1 MVGVMCG
8 ITGWVSF
15 DRDLTRERDTLDA
28 MTRTMACRGPD
39 AAGTWS
45 EGPAALGHRR
55 LAVIDIAGGAQPMSV
70 HTPAGEVVLV
80 YSGEAYNFV
89 ELRRE
94 LERAG
99 ERFTTSSDTEVVLRG
114 YLRWGEALAD
124 RLNGMYAFAIWDA
137 RERKLVLIRDRM
149 GIKPLYISRTH
160 DGVLFGS
167 EPKAIL
173 ANPLAPRVVDAAGL
187 RELLA
192 TVKAPGQSVWSG
204 MREVE
209 PGTVVTV
216 DAKGL
221 RERTYWR
228 LETAP
233 HTDDRDVTVGHV
245 RELLDDIVARQLVA
259 DVPRCVLLSG
269 GLDSSTI
276 TALSAAKLAEQG
288 EQVRTF
294 AVDFV
299 GQADHFRPDVLRP
312 TPDSPYVH
320 EVAKHVGS
328 EHLDIMLDY
337 RTLADRDIRRTVLT
351 ARDMPVGF
359 GDLDTSLYL
368 LCKAIRERSTVA
380 LSGESADELFGGYR
394 QFHDPVAQRAHTF
407 PWLVPGIAPVHASDA
422 ILNEDVRA
430 VLDLPGYRREQ
441 YESAISEVGHLNSES
456 DLEYRMRISSY
467 LHLTRFL
474 RILLDRKDRMSMAV
488 GLEVRVPFC
497 DHRLVEYVYNA
508 PWSLKTYDGRE
519 KSLLRGA
526 AHDLLPAS
534 VAQRVKTPYPSAQ
547 DSHYVGEIQ
556 EQAKDLLAERGHSV
570 FSLVNPKWVTAAVR
584 QDPAAVSLTARHG
597 LERTLDLAAWL
608 EIYRPRIAVA
618 AAGSTS
624 ATPPPRR
631 AA

>member
-1 MVGVMCG
+1 MVDVMCG

-15 DRDLTRERDTLDA
+15 DRDLAREQDTLDA
-28 MTRTMACRGPD
+28 MTQTMACRGPD

-45 EGPAALGHRR
+45 DGPAALGHRR

-70 HTPAGEVVLV
+70 RTPLGEVVLV

-89 ELRRE
+89 ELRQE
-94 LERAG
+94 LRRAG
-99 ERFTTSSDTEVVLRG
+99 ERFATSSDTEVVLRG

-124 RLNGMYAFAIWDA
+124 RLNGMYAFAIWDS

-149 GIKPLYISRTH
+149 GIKPLYIFRTP

-173 ANPLAPRVVDAAGL
+173 ANPLSRRVLDAAGL

-192 TVKAPGQSVWSG
+192 TLKFPGQAMWSG
-204 MREVE
+204 MSEVK
-209 PGTVVTV
+209 PGTIITV
-216 DAKGL
+216 DATGM

-228 LETAP
+228 LETKP
-233 HTDDRDVTVGHV
+233 HGDDRDGTVGHV
-245 RELLDDIVARQLVA
+245 RELLDDIVGRQLVA

-276 TALSAAKLAEQG
+276 TAMSAAKLAERG
-288 EQVRTF
+288 EKVRTF

-299 GQADHFRPDVLRP
+299 GQTEHFRPDALRP
-312 TPDSPYVH
+312 TPDTPYVH
-320 EVAKHVGS
+320 DVAEHVGS
-328 EHLDIMLDY
+328 EHVDIVLDY
-337 RTLADRDIRRTVLT
+337 RTLADPDVRRAALV
-351 ARDMPVGF
+351 ARDLPMGF
-359 GDLDTSLYL
+359 GDMDTSLYL

-380 LSGESADELFGGYR
+380 LSGESADEIFGGYR

-407 PWLVPGIAPVHASDA
+407 PWLVPHMSPLHEPDDL
-422 ILNEDVRA
+422 LNDEIRA
-430 VLDLPGYRREQ
+430 ALDLPQYRREQ
-441 YESAISEVGHLNSES
+441 YESAIAEVHHLRSES

-526 AHDLLPAS
+526 AHGLLPES
-534 VAQRVKTPYPSAQ
+534 VSQRVKSPYPSAQ
-547 DSHYVGEIQ
+547 DPQYVAAIQ
-556 EQAKDLLAERGHSV
+556 EQAKELLTQRGHSV
-570 FSLVNPKWVTAAVR
+570 FSLVNPKWLTDAVR
-584 QDPAAVSLTARHG
+584 QDPAAISQPARHG
-597 LERTLDLAAWL
+597 LERTLDFAAWL
-608 EIYRPRIAVA
+608 DIYRPQIAVT
-618 AAGSTS
+618 AAGTTST
-624 ATPPPRR
+624 TPPPRM

>member
-28 MTRTMACRGPD
+28 MTRTMARRGPD
-39 AAGTWS
+39 AAGTWAD
-45 EGPAALGHRR
+45 GPAALGHRR

-70 HTPAGEVVLV
+70 RTLAGDVVLV
-80 YSGEAYNFV
+80 YSGEVYNFV

-94 LERAG
+94 LQRAG
-99 ERFTTSSDTEVVLRG
+99 ERFRTSSDTEVVLRG

-124 RLNGMYAFAIWDA
+124 RLNGMYAFAIWDS

-149 GIKPLYISRTH
+149 GIKPLYVFRTR

-173 ANPLAPRVVDAAGL
+173 ANPLARPVVDAAGL

-192 TVKAPGQSVWSG
+192 TLKSPGQAVWCG
-204 MREVE
+204 MSEVE
-209 PGTVVTV
+209 PGTIVTV
-216 DAKGL
+216 AGDGM

-228 LETAP
+228 LETKP
-233 HTDDRDVTVGHV
+233 HTDDQAATVGQV
-245 RELLDDIVARQLVA
+245 RELLDEIVARQLVA

-276 TALSAAKLAEQG
+276 TALSAAKLAEHG
-288 EQVRTF
+288 EHVRTF

-299 GQADHFRPDVLRP
+299 GQAEHFRPDVLRP
-312 TPDSPYVH
+312 TPDTPYVH
-320 EVAKHVGS
+320 DVAEHVGS
-328 EHLDIMLDY
+328 EHLDIVLDY
-337 RTLADRDIRRTVLT
+337 RTLADPDVRRTIVT
-351 ARDMPVGF
+351 ARDMPTGF
-359 GDLDTSLYL
+359 GDMDASLYL

-380 LSGESADELFGGYR
+380 LSGESADEIFGGYR

-407 PWLVPGIAPVHASDA
+407 PWLVPGLAPVHASDA
-422 ILNEDVRA
+422 ILNEALRA
-430 VLDLPGYRREQ
+430 ELDLPEYRREE
-441 YESAISEVGHLNSES
+441 YESAVSDVGHLTSES

-508 PWSLKTYDGRE
+508 PWSLKTHDGRE

-526 AHDLLPAS
+526 AHDLLPES
-534 VAQRVKTPYPSAQ
+534 VAQRVKSPYPSAQ
-547 DSHYVGEIQ
+547 DSHYVGAIQ

-570 FSLVNPKWVTAAVR
+570 FSLVNPKWVAAAVR
-584 QDPAAVSLTARHG
+584 QNPAAVSLSERHG
-597 LERTLDLAAWL
+597 LERALDLAAWL

-618 AAGSTS
+618 AAGPTS
-624 ATPPPRR
+624 ATPPPQR